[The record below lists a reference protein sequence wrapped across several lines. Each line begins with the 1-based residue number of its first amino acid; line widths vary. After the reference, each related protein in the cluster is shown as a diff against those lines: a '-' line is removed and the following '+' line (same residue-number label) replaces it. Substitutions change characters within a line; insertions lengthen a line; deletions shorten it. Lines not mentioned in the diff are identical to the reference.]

1 MGLFFV
7 SGFLILGLDSEAVF
21 EFQKPNQPTEGG
33 GGRLAGGLG
42 YKPSEVAFSKALDI
56 FSIRA
61 IVSPIERAVSLDD
74 TMPPSAR

>member
-7 SGFLILGLDSEAVF
+7 SGFLILGLGSEAVF

-33 GGRLAGGLG
+33 RLAGGLG
-42 YKPSEVAFSKALDI
+42 YKPIEVAFSKALDI